1 MKISN
6 WLRHWCQRSPRK
18 RDLERRRLRRRTEV
32 LEPRLVLT
40 MTPVAD
46 WFSAVHAP
54 DLGVGVGTLQGAS
67 GTASFVSGDAI
78 VGTWI
83 VQLTLAGIGTA
94 HGPQDVEPLIDGF
107 GADFTVLSGLGL
119 PGQVLVQ
126 ASASTRDVAFTAL
139 QHNPLVFAFEP
150 DTYIIGPQEAP
161 RTLPNDTRFGELT
174 GLDNRSQL
182 DADIDAPEAWNFV
195 DSKLAPS
202 SSVTQV
208 GSRRVVAGVIDS
220 GIDYTH
226 PDLYLNVW
234 INPGEIPTALRAA
247 LIDTDGDGLI
257 SFVDLNQPVNRNA
270 QLNGTAILV
279 DRNASQFIDAGDLL
293 VDPRW
298 ANRDATGRPVD
309 DDLNGFAN
317 DLFGWDFSQISENS
331 PTSQLGLGDNDPMD
345 EFRHGTHVSGILG
358 ATGNNNLGV
367 TGVSWEVSLLPLRF
381 LGADNK
387 GATSNAIRAINYATM
402 MRERYQETLENPALV
417 DGSAGAN
424 IRVTNNS
431 WGGSTSGSA
440 ALRDAIAAQGEA
452 DILFVAAAGNGNA
465 FRQGNDNDQLP
476 FFPANTELG
485 NVISVAAVDEFD
497 QLAPFS
503 NYGVRTVDLAAPGLG
518 ILSTVPGGQFRL
530 DNGTSMA
537 APFVSGVAA
546 LIASIAPDATA
557 LEIRDAILKSVD
569 LIPALNNRVA
579 TGGRLNAFNAV
590 TRDTIHPRASIV
602 VENLADVT
610 DAHGLDAAIQEFG
623 VIYRDNV
630 AVDVTSIDAADV
642 IITRV
647 ETGQRFPATRT
658 FVELG
663 NAPERFARYAFTP
676 PGGTWDSEDN
686 GTYRI
691 DLADNQVRDTSGNFA
706 AGQMLGTLHVLLT
719 LAGQLNVDDTT
730 DSNDEV
736 PGDAVAKDAQG
747 HHTLRAAI

>member
-6 WLRHWCQRSPRK
+6 WLRYWWQRSPRK

-83 VQLTLAGIGTA
+83 VQLTLTGLATA

-126 ASASTRDVAFTAL
+126 ASASTRDLAATAL

-161 RTLPNDTRFGELT
+161 QLLPNDTNIGELA
-174 GLDNRSQL
+174 GLDNRGQTGGSS
-182 DADIDAPEAWNFV
+182 DADIDAPEAWSFV

-202 SSVTQV
+202 TSVTQV
-208 GSRRVVAGVIDS
+208 GSRRVVAGEIES

-226 PDLYLNVW
+226 PDLNLNVW
-234 INPGEIPTALRAA
+234 INPGEIPAALRAA
-247 LIDTDGDGLI
+247 LTDTDGDGLI
-257 SFVDLNQPVNRNA
+257 SFVDLNA
-270 QLNGTAILV
+270 TA
-279 DRNASQFIDAGDLL
+279 NASFVTDHNVNHFIDAGDLL
-293 VDPRW
+293 VDSRW
-298 ANRDATGRPVD
+298 VNNTDNDQNGFVD
-309 DDLNGFAN
+309 DLV
-317 DLFGWDFSQISENS
+317 GWDFSTVIETSNGTTVS
-331 PTSQLGLGDNDPMD
+331 PGDNNPMD

-367 TGVSWEVSLLPLRF
+367 TGVSWAVSLLPLRF

-387 GATSNAIRAINYATM
+387 GATSNAVRAINYATM
-402 MRERYQETLENPALV
+402 MRDKYQKTLENPAIV

-440 ALRDAIAAQGEA
+440 ALRDAIAAEGEA

-465 FRQGNDNDQLP
+465 FREGNDNDLLP
-476 FFPANTELG
+476 FFPANSELG

-503 NYGVRTVDLAAPGLG
+503 NYGVRTVDIAAPGVG
-518 ILSTVPGGQFRL
+518 ILSTVPGGQFRH

-602 VENLADVT
+602 ADLADIT
-610 DAHGLDAAIQEFG
+610 DTHGAGAASQEFG
-623 VIYRDNV
+623 VAYRDNV
-630 AVDVTSIDAADV
+630 AVDVTSIDSADV

-647 ETGQRFPATRT
+647 ETGQRFTATRT
-658 FVELG
+658 FVEQG
-663 NAPERFARYAFTP
+663 NAPERFARYVRVNSKL
-676 PGGTWDSEDN
+676 GKGT
-686 GTYRI
+686 TFRVT
-691 DLADNQVRDTSGNFA
+691 LPR
-706 AGQMLGTLHVLLT
+706 AGS
-719 LAGQLNVDDTT
+719 A
-730 DSNDEV
+730 
-736 PGDAVAKDAQG
+736 
-747 HHTLRAAI
+747 